1 MKLEWN
7 VFYDDCNKNEIISF
21 NVFKHSSFSEEIKE
35 LLLKEKDKKVFSSEL
50 RRIAKYYYWS
60 KSEYEIVVT
69 SWPPYI
75 DKEGYLAL
83 KERVEQKEG
92 RSSYYLVD
100 LDYGKKVDIYRQL
113 ELNWERFV
121 DYVWDNKK
129 EINNDSF

>member
-21 NVFKHSSFSEEIKE
+21 NVFKHSSFSKEIKE
-35 LLLKEKDKKVFSSEL
+35 LLFKERDKKVFSLEL

-60 KSEYEIVVT
+60 KSEYEIVLT
-69 SWPPYI
+69 SWPPYTN
-75 DKEGYLAL
+75 KEGYLSL
-83 KERVEQKEG
+83 KERVEQKEE
-92 RSSYYLVD
+92 RSSHYLVD
-100 LDYGKKVDIYRQL
+100 LDYGRKVDIYRQL

-121 DYVWDNKK
+121 DYIWDNKK